1 VGANFKS
8 RTNLGR
14 FFDSTKDSLEVE
26 AVAAGMSGFGLSP
39 VLLSPMTSR
48 LARFG
53 SFLWIGILFSCLTVN
68 AQSQPP
74 AVAKSPE
81 PAAAPAG
88 QLPGQQATGSINGS
102 VVDATGAVVIGARVT
117 LTRADRSPA
126 QEVLS
131 GSAGRF
137 SFANLLPGAFQITVT
152 ASTFAPQT
160 FSAVLQPGQA
170 YETPPVVL
178 ALGAANVVIQVGASQ
193 TQVAQEQIKA
203 QEKQRV
209 LAVVPNFY
217 VTYVPDPAPLNAKQ
231 KFGLAWKQTID
242 PVSFV
247 LSGALAGFEQWQDLY
262 PGYGQGAEGFG
273 KRFGASYADLA
284 SSTFFGSAIFPSLL
298 KQDPRYFYKGTG
310 SKRSRALH
318 AVASAFICRG
328 DNKRWQ
334 PNYSSLLGTLAA
346 SGLSNAYYPE
356 KDRGVA
362 LTFENT
368 AIGTGGN
375 AVINLLQEFVVRRM
389 TPKASK
395 ADRGQSHPANNP

>member
-1 VGANFKS
+1 
-8 RTNLGR
+8 
-14 FFDSTKDSLEVE
+14 
-26 AVAAGMSGFGLSP
+26 
-39 VLLSPMTSR
+39 MTSR
-48 LARFG
+48 VARFG
-53 SFLWIGILFSCLTVN
+53 SFLLFGILFSCL
-68 AQSQPP
+68 AAKGQSQPP
-74 AVAKSPE
+74 SAEQSSA
-81 PAAAPAG
+81 PAASGP
-88 QLPGQQATGSINGS
+88 QTDQHATGSINGT
-102 VVDATGAVVIGARVT
+102 VVDATGAVVVGARVT
-117 LTRADRSPA
+117 LTRIDQSPA
-126 QEVLS
+126 QEVVS

-137 SFANLLPGAFQITVT
+137 AFGIIFPGPFQISVT
-152 ASTFAPQT
+152 ASSFAPQT

-170 YETPPVVL
+170 YETPPIVMAV
-178 ALGAANVVIQVGASQ
+178 GTANVVIQVGASQ
-193 TQVAQEQIKA
+193 AQVAQEQIKA

-217 VTYVPDPAPLNAKQ
+217 VTYVPDPAPLNVKQ

-247 LSGALAGFEQWQDLY
+247 MSGALAGFEQWQDLY
-262 PGYGQGAEGFG
+262 PGYGQGAEGYG

-284 SSTFFGSAIFPSLL
+284 STTFFGSAIFPSLL

-318 AVASAFICRG
+318 AVASAFICRS

-334 PNYSSLLGTLAA
+334 PNYSSILGTLAA

-356 KDRGVA
+356 KDRGVG
-362 LTFENT
+362 LTFENA

-395 ADRGQSHPANNP
+395 ANRGQGQPVNNP